1 MVSKSELIY
10 LFLEC
15 LHNFFKVL
23 HTLTVL
29 LYRTLHG
36 FEIHVELHLH
46 GCEVFPDHV
55 GDHPSCD
62 LIELFFEVRSFEFG
76 HADLH
81 LFHLVV
87 AVFDDIVLALF
98 HLLDGLD
105 VRLDLQY
112 DFVLSNHQAMLL
124 QFGINSIFLL

>member
-1 MVSKSELIY
+1 ML
-10 LFLEC
+10 
-15 LHNFFKVL
+15 
-23 HTLTVL
+23 
-29 LYRTLHG
+29 
-36 FEIHVELHLH
+36 
-46 GCEVFPDHV
+46 PDHV
-55 GDHPSCD
+55 GNHPSCD
-62 LIELFFEVRSFEFG
+62 LIELFFVVRFFEPS